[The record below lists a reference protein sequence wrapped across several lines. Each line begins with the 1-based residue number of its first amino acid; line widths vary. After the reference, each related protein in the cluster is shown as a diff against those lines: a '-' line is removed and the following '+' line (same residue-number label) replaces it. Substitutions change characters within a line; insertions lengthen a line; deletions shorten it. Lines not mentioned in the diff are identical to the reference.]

1 MIRNF
6 EEYTDEMTDDE
17 RNFILPRII
26 QILSLAIGRE
36 KAVSNKQILLS
47 INSDFRMIDPDISE
61 EAKKMQKVK
70 TRPAR
75 IRHMIHILRVSHTI
89 PFLVAGHYG
98 YHISCDPEEIENY
111 IGSIDDRLRSIYA
124 LRRALKHQVKHY
136 EYQTEPVQG
145 TLIF

>member
-6 EEYTDEMTDDE
+6 EEYTDQMTDDE
-17 RNFILPRII
+17 QNHILPRII

-36 KAVSNKQILLS
+36 KAITNDAILKS
-47 INSDFRMIDPDISE
+47 INVYKPIEVAYVDD
-61 EAKKMQKVK
+61 KMDKWHQIK

-75 IRHMIHILRVSHTI
+75 IRHMIHILRVSDTI
-89 PFLVAGHYG
+89 PFLIAGGKG
-98 YHISCDPEEIENY
+98 YHISNDPEEINTY

-124 LRRALKHQVKHY
+124 LRRALKRQKTNY
-136 EYQTEPVQG
+136 NTSETPVQG